1 MNKYKELMKRQKEE
15 RDSFSLIFAFD
26 DDQLKNS
33 LTKLGFKETD
43 RDQVLYIG
51 NNFYI
56 PKDKMKDWDQMNIR
70 HISELKEEINK
81 DKTGTEFIYDMFF
94 SELNNHEFSY
104 TEDYEDTLEALN
116 ITEKDLLENK
126 NLRHGLDLAMKDI
139 LEKQEDFEL

>member
-1 MNKYKELMKRQKEE
+1 MNKYKELMKRQSKE

-26 DDQLKNS
+26 DDQLKDS
-33 LTKLGFKETD
+33 LKKLGFKETD
-43 RDQVLYIG
+43 RDKVLYIG

-81 DKTGTEFIYDMFF
+81 DKTGTGFIYDMFF
-94 SELNNHEFSY
+94 CELNNHEFSY

-116 ITEKDLLENK
+116 ITEKDLQTNK

-139 LEKQEDFEL
+139 LEKQKDFEL

>member
-15 RDSFSLIFAFD
+15 RDLFPLIFAFD
-26 DDQLKNS
+26 DDQLKDS
-33 LTKLGFKETD
+33 LKKLGFKETD
-43 RDQVLYIG
+43 RDKVLYIG

-81 DKTGTEFIYDMFF
+81 DKTGTGFIYDMFF
-94 SELNNHEFSY
+94 CELNNHEFSY
-104 TEDYEDTLEALN
+104 TEDYEDTLKALH
-116 ITEKDLLENK
+116 ITEKDLQTNK

>member
-15 RDSFSLIFAFD
+15 RDLFPLIFAFD
-26 DDQLKNS
+26 DDQLKGS
-33 LTKLGFKETD
+33 LKKLGFKETD
-43 RDQVLYIG
+43 RDKVLYIG

-70 HISELKEEINK
+70 HISELKEEIKK
-81 DKTGTEFIYDMFF
+81 DKTFTRFIYDMFF
-94 SELNNHEFSY
+94 CELNNHVFSY

-139 LEKQEDFEL
+139 LEKQEDFWL

>member
-1 MNKYKELMKRQKEE
+1 MNKYKELMKRQKKE
-15 RDSFSLIFAFD
+15 RDSFPLIFAFD
-26 DDQLKNS
+26 DDQLNDS
-33 LTKLGFKETD
+33 LKKLGFKETD
-43 RDQVLYIG
+43 RDKVLYIG

-81 DKTGTEFIYDMFF
+81 DKTGTGFIYDMFF

-116 ITEKDLLENK
+116 ITEKDLLEN
-126 NLRHGLDLAMKDI
+126 
-139 LEKQEDFEL
+139 Q